1 MEEWS
6 FHFLKNVFSCLE
18 LGRLQ
23 EELVYGD
30 SGSRTVISSSV
41 FDTLNLE
48 ILLDIQM
55 EMSSGQLF
63 RPSVQG
69 ESWAAGNSMLMLP
82 KP

>member
-23 EELVYGD
+23 KELVYGAD
-30 SGSRTVISSSV
+30 SGRAIIRGSV

-48 ILLDIQM
+48 IFLDIQM
-55 EMSSGQLF
+55 EMSSGQVF
-63 RPSVQG
+63 RSSVQG
-69 ESWAAGNSMLMLP
+69 RAGP
-82 KP
+82 QAIAC